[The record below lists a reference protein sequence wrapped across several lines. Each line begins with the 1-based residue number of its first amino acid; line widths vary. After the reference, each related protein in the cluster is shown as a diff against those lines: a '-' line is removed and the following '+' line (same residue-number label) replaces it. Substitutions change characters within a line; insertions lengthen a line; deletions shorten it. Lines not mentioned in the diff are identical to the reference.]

1 MGNPSE
7 VQVKSDQLS
16 NQIIAAA
23 LEVHRALGPGLLES
37 AYESCLC
44 HEFDLQKIPFEQQV
58 PVPVEYKDLK
68 LEYGYRLDMLVGGL
82 VIVEIKAID
91 ALQPIHSKQLL
102 TYLRLKKLWLGILI
116 NFNVPLLKNGIN
128 RVVNGYG

>member
-16 NQIIAAA
+16 NQIIVAA
-23 LEVHRALGPGLLES
+23 LEVHRPLGPGLLES

-44 HEFDLQKIPFEQQV
+44 HEFDLQKIPFE
-58 PVPVEYKDLK
+58 
-68 LEYGYRLDMLVGGL
+68 
-82 VIVEIKAID
+82 
-91 ALQPIHSKQLL
+91 
-102 TYLRLKKLWLGILI
+102 
-116 NFNVPLLKNGIN
+116 LKNGIN